1 MSLRKTK
8 TAKSESPVRQNSQDQ
23 GALLRRAI
31 KWIVDAH
38 TFLDLRTHGN
48 TKWQANALV
57 SLAVLTAWTDAP
69 QMTAAFE
76 KAAKLSHRLFGVVAI
91 ATFQGLMRALVTY
104 GPQLISRTWTRLQTL
119 MQEVAPEHYRIGTWL
134 PLAVDGSRFTTP
146 RTVSNELAFAARN
159 FGQGKDAR
167 SRCNWKNKHKRSKKL
182 CTPVK
187 PQIWLTLIWHMG
199 LKLPWCW
206 KTGPSTSSERH
217 HLMEMIATLTFP
229 ENTLFCCDA
238 GFVGYELW
246 STLMAAGHHFLIRVG
261 GNVRLLRNLGRT
273 QRGDGVVFLWPHDVA
288 KRRQPPLML
297 RLIEIKNERGRMFLV
312 TDVLSQPALSTSQ
325 LKRLYLLRWGIE
337 LQFRTIKQTYGRGTL
352 RSRKADHALAE
363 LEWSLIALTMIQL
376 LAIREQIQFE
386 IPPERAS
393 VAQAIRAIQH
403 AIDTWNETLPRA
415 ERLPSRLRQAT
426 KDDYNRATRKAARYR
441 PDYKDKP
448 TATQP
453 IVINA
458 TKKQMKNYA
467 ALQHAA

>member
-1 MSLRKTK
+1 MSRRKTK

-217 HLMEMIATLTFP
+217 HLMEMIDTLTFP

-246 STLMAAGHHFLIRVG
+246 STMMAAGHHFLIRVG

-273 QRGDGVVFLWPHDVA
+273 KLGDGVVFLWPHDVA
-288 KRRQPPLML
+288 KRRQPPLLL

-312 TDVLSQPALSTSQ
+312 TDLLSQRALSTAQ
-325 LKRLYLLRWGIE
+325 LRRLYPLRWGIE
-337 LQFRTIKQTYGRGTL
+337 LQFRTIKQTYGRGKL

-376 LAIREQIQFE
+376 LAIREQIQLE

-403 AIDTWNETLPRA
+403 AIDTWNETLPLA
-415 ERLPSRLRQAT
+415 ERLPNQLRNAT
-426 KDDYNRATRKAARYR
+426 KDDYHRAKPKAARYR

-458 TKKQMKNYA
+458 TKTQMKNYA

>member
-1 MSLRKTK
+1 
-8 TAKSESPVRQNSQDQ
+8 
-23 GALLRRAI
+23 
-31 KWIVDAH
+31 
-38 TFLDLRTHGN
+38 
-48 TKWQANALV
+48 
-57 SLAVLTAWTDAP
+57 
-69 QMTAAFE
+69 
-76 KAAKLSHRLFGVVAI
+76 
-91 ATFQGLMRALVTY
+91 
-104 GPQLISRTWTRLQTL
+104 
-119 MQEVAPEHYRIGTWL
+119 
-134 PLAVDGSRFTTP
+134 
-146 RTVSNELAFAARN
+146 
-159 FGQGKDAR
+159 
-167 SRCNWKNKHKRSKKL
+167 
-182 CTPVK
+182 
-187 PQIWLTLIWHMG
+187 
-199 LKLPWCW
+199 
-206 KTGPSTSSERH
+206 
-217 HLMEMIATLTFP
+217 MEMIATLTFP